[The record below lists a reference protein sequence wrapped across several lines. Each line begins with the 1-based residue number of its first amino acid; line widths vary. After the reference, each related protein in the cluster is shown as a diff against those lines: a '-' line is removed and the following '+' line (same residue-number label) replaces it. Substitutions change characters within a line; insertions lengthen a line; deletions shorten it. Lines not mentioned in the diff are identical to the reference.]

1 MRPDSLNQKI
11 EKICNRF
18 VPISTGKPLAQK
30 RMAIQITDSTAIK
43 TNDLSVRHR
52 KLKESF
58 YIAKISIIWAN
69 QQPTEYVKSLLISH
83 VKED

>member
-18 VPISTGKPLAQK
+18 VPISTETPLAQK

-58 YIAKISIIWAN
+58 YIAKINII
-69 QQPTEYVKSLLISH
+69 
-83 VKED
+83 